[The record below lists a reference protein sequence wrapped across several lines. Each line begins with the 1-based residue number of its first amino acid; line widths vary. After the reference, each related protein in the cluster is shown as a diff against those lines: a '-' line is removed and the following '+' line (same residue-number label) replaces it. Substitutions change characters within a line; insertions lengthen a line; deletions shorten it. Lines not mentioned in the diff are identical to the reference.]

1 MVWLQVRGDCMAGGE
16 PADLERVSRGQPA
29 PALEI
34 RAGPSHMQDGR
45 VRLYF
50 QSRRGLKFLS
60 LQKEE
65 VEARTSPQT

>member
-1 MVWLQVRGDCMAGGE
+1 MVGGE
-16 PADLERVSRGQPA
+16 PASLETVSRGQPA
-29 PALEI
+29 PGLEI

-60 LQKEE
+60 LQSEE
-65 VEARTSPQT
+65 VEAQTSPQT